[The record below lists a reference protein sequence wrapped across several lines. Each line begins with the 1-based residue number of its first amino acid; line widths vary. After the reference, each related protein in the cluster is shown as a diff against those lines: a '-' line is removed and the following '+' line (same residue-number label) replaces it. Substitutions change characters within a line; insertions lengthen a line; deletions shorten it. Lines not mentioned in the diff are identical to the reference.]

1 MAGGNG
7 LPGSSPGHAPV
18 GRWAPALGPDVELLG
33 QYSGSGYREAPYLLG
48 RGGRTLEVSP
58 LLYMLCASLD
68 GRRDLDEVAA
78 VMGSLAGRDVSPG
91 DVAYLLEHKLR
102 PLGVLG
108 GPTAP
113 TPPPTAL
120 AVRRAVVPA
129 GAVRRCTGP
138 LRVLF
143 HPFVLATVLV
153 AFVALDAWL
162 VMHAGIGQ
170 GMSDLLVNPGLV
182 LLLAAIT
189 LAGGAFHEL
198 GHATA
203 CRYGGAEPGVIGAGI
218 YLIWPV
224 FYNDLN
230 DSYRLGR
237 AGRLRAD
244 LGGVYFNAVFSLVL
258 GAGYLATGFEPL
270 VVAVAVQHLAIL
282 QQFLPFLRLDGYYLV
297 SDLAGVPDL
306 FRRIRPV
313 LSSLVPGRPAPPAV
327 RQLKPRARAVV
338 TVWVLVTAPLLAAL
352 VLLLVVRLPQ
362 LAGTVWSSVGIRAE
376 SLLAAWRAGDVA
388 AAGLDSLQVVF
399 LLIPPAGIVLTV
411 AHVVRSRLVPSGRR

>member
-1 MAGGNG
+1 
-7 LPGSSPGHAPV
+7 
-18 GRWAPALGPDVELLG
+18 
-33 QYSGSGYREAPYLLG
+33 
-48 RGGRTLEVSP
+48 
-58 LLYMLCASLD
+58 
-68 GRRDLDEVAA
+68 
-78 VMGSLAGRDVSPG
+78 
-91 DVAYLLEHKLR
+91 
-102 PLGVLG
+102 
-108 GPTAP
+108 
-113 TPPPTAL
+113 
-120 AVRRAVVPA
+120 
-129 GAVRRCTGP
+129 
-138 LRVLF
+138 
-143 HPFVLATVLV
+143 
-153 AFVALDAWL
+153 
-162 VMHAGIGQ
+162 
-170 GMSDLLVNPGLV
+170 
-182 LLLAAIT
+182 
-189 LAGGAFHEL
+189 
-198 GHATA
+198 
-203 CRYGGAEPGVIGAGI
+203 
-218 YLIWPV
+218 
-224 FYNDLN
+224 
-230 DSYRLGR
+230 
-237 AGRLRAD
+237 

-258 GAGYLATGFEPL
+258 GAGYLVTGFEPL